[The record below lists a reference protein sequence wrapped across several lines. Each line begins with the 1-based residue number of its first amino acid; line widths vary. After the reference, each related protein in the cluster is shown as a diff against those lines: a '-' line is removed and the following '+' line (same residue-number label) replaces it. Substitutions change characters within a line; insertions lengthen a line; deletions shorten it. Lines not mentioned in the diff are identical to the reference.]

1 MHIRHL
7 RAFST
12 IALSLVAVAGRAADT
27 PPADGKPV
35 CRSEKNTGSRIATS
49 ECHTRAEWVEI
60 DARRAK
66 QAEQF
71 QRGLNNPAAD
81 RPISNSPYPR

>member
-7 RAFST
+7 RSFST
-12 IALSLVAVAGRAADT
+12 TAFLLLAAAGQAADT
-27 PPADGKPV
+27 PPAEGKPV
-35 CRSEKNTGSRIATS
+35 CRSEKNTGSRISTS

-81 RPISNSPYPR
+81 RPISNSPFPR